1 VHGVIDFKNPEERD
15 AAAGEYVL
23 GTLDAEDRQAVADA
37 LPTDRAL
44 RADVFAWQDRLLA
57 LTARAAPATPSVS
70 LWRRIEI
77 ALGASTVETPRSA
90 SPRSAPWWQGLRLW
104 QGLTGAALAMSL
116 VLAVLV
122 LSPQPQAER
131 YVTLLQSP
139 ADKST
144 GWVVEANA
152 GGTLKLIPVGAPN
165 EVPAGRAW
173 QFWTKPQ
180 GAAGPT
186 SLGLVRAGETIE
198 MPVSRLPAVQAQQL
212 FEITLEPEG
221 GSTIGRP
228 TGPILYVGTS
238 IRI

>member
-1 VHGVIDFKNPEERD
+1 VIDFENPGERD

-23 GTLDAEDRQAVADA
+23 GTLSAEDRHAVADA
-37 LPTDRAL
+37 LSTNRAL

-57 LTARAAPATPSVS
+57 LSARTPPASPSPS
-70 LWRRIEI
+70 LWRRLET
-77 ALGASTVETPRSA
+77 ALGPSPVPSLRPAAPRTS
-90 SPRSAPWWQGLRLW
+90 WWQGLRLW
-104 QGLTGAALAMSL
+104 QGLAGAALAMSL
-116 VLAVLV
+116 VLAVLL
-122 LSPQPQAER
+122 LSPPPAAER

-139 ADKST
+139 ADRST
-144 GWVVEANA
+144 GWVVEARA
-152 GGTLKLIPVGAPN
+152 GGNLKLVPVGAPS

-173 QFWTKPQ
+173 QFWTKPA

-186 SLGLVRAGETIE
+186 SLGLVRAGETLE
-198 MPVSRLPAVQAQQL
+198 MPVTRLPAVGAQQL

-238 IRI
+238 VRL

>member
-1 VHGVIDFKNPEERD
+1 MIDLKNPEERD

-23 GTLDAEDRQAVADA
+23 GTLDAEDRRAVADA
-37 LPTDRAL
+37 MSSDRAL
-44 RADVFAWQDRLLA
+44 KVAVFAWQDRLLA
-57 LTARAAPATPSVS
+57 LSARAAPATPSPT
-70 LWRRIEI
+70 LWRRIE
-77 ALGASTVETPRSA
+77 AAVGASPTPGTRPAA
-90 SPRSAPWWQGLRLW
+90 SRTPWWQGLRLW
-104 QGLTGAALAMSL
+104 QGLAGAALAMSL
-116 VLAVLV
+116 FLAVLL
-122 LSPQPQAER
+122 LSPAPTPER

-139 ADKST
+139 TDQST
-144 GWVVEANA
+144 GWVVEMNT
-152 GGTLKLIPVGAPN
+152 GGTLKLVPVGAPS

-198 MPVSRLPAVQAQQL
+198 MPVARLPAVGAQQL

-238 IRI
+238 IRL

>member
-1 VHGVIDFKNPEERD
+1 MIDLKNPEERD

-23 GTLDAEDRQAVADA
+23 GTLDADDHRAVADA
-37 LPTDRAL
+37 LSSDRAL
-44 RADVFAWQDRLLA
+44 KAAVFAWQDRLLA
-57 LTARAAPATPSVS
+57 LSARVASATPSPT
-70 LWRRIEI
+70 LWRRIES
-77 ALGASTVETPRSA
+77 AVGASPAARPRASA
-90 SPRSAPWWQGLRLW
+90 PHAPWWQGLRLW
-104 QGLTGAALAMSL
+104 QGLAGAALAMSL
-116 VLAVLV
+116 FLAVLV
-122 LSPQPQAER
+122 LSPPPTAER

-139 ADKST
+139 VDQST
-144 GWVVEANA
+144 GWVVEMNA
-152 GGTLKLIPVGAPN
+152 GGTLKLVPVGAPA

-186 SLGLVRAGETIE
+186 SLGLVRAGQTIE
-198 MPVSRLPAVQAQQL
+198 LPVSQLPAVGAQQL

-238 IRI
+238 IRL

>member
-1 VHGVIDFKNPEERD
+1 VIDLKNPEERA

-23 GTLDAEDRQAVADA
+23 GTLDADDQRAVAQA
-37 LPTDRAL
+37 LPSDRAL
-44 RADVFAWQDRLLA
+44 KAEVFAWQDRLLA
-57 LTARAAPATPSVS
+57 LSARAAPLSPSPT
-70 LWRRIEI
+70 LWRRIEV
-77 ALGASTVETPRSA
+77 ALGNGPAPAAAAPRPA
-90 SPRSAPWWQGLRLW
+90 APRTPWWQGLRLW
-104 QGLTGAALAMSL
+104 QGLAGAALAMSL
-116 VLAVLV
+116 FLAVLV
-122 LSPQPQAER
+122 LSPPPTTER

-139 ADKST
+139 TDKST
-144 GWVVEANA
+144 GWVVEMNA
-152 GGTLKLIPVGAPN
+152 GGTLKLVPVGAPG

-198 MPVSRLPAVQAQQL
+198 MPVARLPAVGAEQL

-238 IRI
+238 IRL